1 MYDEPRRACVVIRPG
16 HCYWQNDSKMIRLG
30 CASLWS
36 GGTPPIYSPS
46 NKSHLSFLQEA
57 HTDSCCGYHGNMMTT
72 IRLAST
78 IPNTVNGGD
87 VQSCTYTV
95 QTNLSVLDQNAY
107 TVLLFTNTTSLFWRS
122 DCPVYSFLWYLLFI
136 SFFFWTWSWDL
147 WFQAR

>member
-57 HTDSCCGYHGNMMTT
+57 HTDSCCGYHGNMLTT

-95 QTNLSVLDQNAY
+95 PYWIKMHTQFFCLLILPPSFEGLAVLC
-107 TVLLFTNTTSLFWRS
+107 TLFSDIFFLFLYFSEHGAGICDFRL
-122 DCPVYSFLWYLLFI
+122 DK
-136 SFFFWTWSWDL
+136 
-147 WFQAR
+147 